1 MTSSDQPATPPPE
14 ISLDPAD
21 WTAFRARLHAMLDAA
36 IDKMEHA
43 RDGRVWT
50 PFPADLKDRFSLQET
65 GRTPEE
71 VDAALRDLLPYG
83 VGNTH
88 PRFFGWVHGSGTP
101 SNLVAEI
108 TAAAIN
114 ANTGGRNHGA
124 IEVERQLVDWCRR
137 LFSFPDSAS
146 GLIVSG
152 TSMATIIALKVARD
166 AHLAFR
172 SRTDG
177 LGAHR
182 LVGYTSSEAHAC
194 LARAFDLL
202 GLGTTA
208 LRKIPVTPD
217 HRLDPSRLEE
227 AIAADRTAGLEP
239 FLVAGTCGSVNA
251 GTIDDLDALAD
262 ISEAEGLWFHVD
274 GAFGALG
281 ILSDRLRPRLG
292 GLERADS
299 IAFDFHKWLHVN
311 YDAGCILIRSGDD
324 HLRAFSDRPDYL
336 KSAASGL
343 AAGGTWPVELGPELS
358 RGFRALKVWAQIAE
372 HGEEKLGR
380 LITQNCEQAAY
391 LGALV
396 EAEAELELL
405 IPVSMQICCFRY
417 VYDTLDDETLNGLN
431 GEIVIQLQLQ
441 GIAAPST
448 TRIDGRTAIRVN
460 ITNHRTRRADLDL
473 LVREILRLAK
483 EVRSS
488 H

>member
-65 GRTPEE
+65 GRPPEE

-137 LFSFPDSAS
+137 LFSFPNTAS

-152 TSMATIIALKVARD
+152 TSMATIIALKAARD

-202 GLGTTA
+202 GLGTAA
-208 LRKIPVTPD
+208 LRRIPVTPD
-217 HRLDPSRLEE
+217 HRFDTTCLEE
-227 AIAADRTAGLEP
+227 AIAADRAAGLEP

-299 IAFDFHKWLHVN
+299 LAFDFHKWLHVN
-311 YDAGCILIRSGDD
+311 YDAGCILIRSGDK

-396 EAEAELELL
+396 EAEPELELL

-417 VYDTLDDETLNGLN
+417 VDDTLDDEALNDLN